1 MEFLFDHFL
10 GTIVNF
16 IGVIIAG
23 VLGTLLKR
31 GIPKR
36 FTDIIMYAMA
46 ICVIYI
52 GIDGILAEAPAV
64 PEGSFL
70 SAGLVKILIMISSM
84 AIGCVIGELIDIDK
98 QLTSLALALGN
109 LFKRIV
115 NKIGGRSKTSGVESA
130 ADGTLEAMPTDGKE
144 QGGAPSDV
152 DVAER
157 FANGFVSCS
166 LLFCVGAMAVNGAI
180 LDAQGDPS
188 TLLAKTVIDMIV
200 CFVMASTLGIG
211 CAFSS
216 LTVLVYQGAFNIVGL
231 ILSGIVSA
239 STISYM
245 SIVGSLIIIL
255 IGTNILGM
263 TKIKTANMVPA
274 MFVAIAAEAFIGL
287 FLG

>member
-1 MEFLFDHFL
+1 MYS
-10 GTIVNF
+10 
-16 IGVIIAG
+16 
-23 VLGTLLKR
+23 R
-31 GIPKR
+31 
-36 FTDIIMYAMA
+36 DIFKKKKSEEVVAS
-46 ICVIYI
+46 
-52 GIDGILAEAPAV
+52 
-64 PEGSFL
+64 GSDKDSL
-70 SAGLVKILIMISSM
+70 S
-84 AIGCVIGELIDIDK
+84 GE
-98 QLTSLALALGN
+98 
-109 LFKRIV
+109 
-115 NKIGGRSKTSGVESA
+115 
-130 ADGTLEAMPTDGKE
+130 
-144 QGGAPSDV
+144 V

-211 CAFSS
+211 CAFSA
-216 LTVLVYQGAFNIVGL
+216 LTVLVYQGIFNVVGL
-231 ILSGIVSA
+231 ILTELVPA

-255 IGTNILGM
+255 IGTNVLGV

-274 MFVAIAAEAFIGL
+274 MFVAIGMEALFGL

>member
-1 MEFLFDHFL
+1 MDFILEHFL
-10 GTIVNF
+10 GTLVNF
-16 IGVIIAG
+16 VGVIIAG

-36 FTDIIMYAMA
+36 FTDIIMYSMA
-46 ICVIYI
+46 ICVVYV

-64 PEGSFL
+64 PPGSFL

-84 AIGCVIGELIDIDK
+84 AIGCIIGELIDIDK
-98 QLTSLALALGN
+98 QLTRIALALGK
-109 LFKRIV
+109 LFKKV
-115 NKIGGRSKTSGVESA
+115 VGSMSKGKTEEIMASGVE
-130 ADGTLEAMPTDGKE
+130 KE
-144 QGGAPSDV
+144 NLSGEV
-152 DVAER
+152 DVAEK

-211 CAFSS
+211 CAFSA
-216 LTVLVYQGAFNIVGL
+216 LTVLVYQGVFNVVGL
-231 ILSGIVSA
+231 ILAELVPA

-255 IGTNILGM
+255 IGTNVLGI

-274 MFVAIAAEAFIGL
+274 MFVAIGMEAFIGL